1 MDRFATAAA
10 QSKIDWKS
18 ALRKF
23 VEQAAK
29 ADYSWSHPSRR
40 YASMGLYLPG
50 LHSESCPGIAIGVD
64 TSGSMDDI
72 ALAKA
77 KAEVIAVMDEVQ
89 PDFVEIMYA
98 DARVARVDRF
108 ERGEEIVFQPAGG
121 GGTDFRP
128 VFEHVDGMEEKP
140 ACIIYIT
147 DLYGSFP
154 EGSDIPTL
162 WVTDTDQSAPFG
174 DTLKI
179 E

>member
-1 MDRFATAAA
+1 
-10 QSKIDWKS
+10 
-18 ALRKF
+18 
-23 VEQAAK
+23 
-29 ADYSWSHPSRR
+29 
-40 YASMGLYLPG
+40 
-50 LHSESCPGIAIGVD
+50 
-64 TSGSMDDI
+64 MDDI

-98 DARVARVDRF
+98 DARVARADRF